1 MKNITAIITTLNE
14 EINIAKAITSVSF
27 ANEILIVDSFSSDK
41 TIEIAQSMGARIIQR
56 EYENCGSQKNWAI
69 PQAKHEWIILI
80 DADEIVSNELK
91 IEIQTLLKKDI
102 KEAGFWIYRENFFLG
117 KKIKYSGWQS
127 DKVIRLFK
135 RDECRYEIKRVH
147 AEITSNGKI
156 GFLKNKLIH
165 NTYKNFDQYLSKIE
179 RYAKL
184 QSEDLDEK
192 KIKIITFQFILKP
205 PFRFIKHYIIQKGFL
220 DGSVGFIIAALQSY
234 GVMLRYIYLL
244 KKRINNE
251 GRN

>member
-1 MKNITAIITTLNE
+1 MKAITAIIPTFNE
-14 EINIAKAITSVSF
+14 EANIGLAIASVSF
-27 ANEILIVDSFSSDK
+27 ADEILVVDSYSNDK
-41 TIEIAQSMGARIIQR
+41 TLEIAKSMGAKIIQR
-56 EYENCGSQKNWAI
+56 VYENSASQKNWAI
-69 PQAKHEWIILI
+69 PQAKHKWIVLL

-102 KEAGFWIYRENFFLG
+102 KESGFWIYRENFFLG

-147 AEITSNGKI
+147 AEIISKRKI
-156 GFLKNKLIH
+156 GFLKNKLVH
-165 NTYKNFDQYLSKIE
+165 NTYKNFDHYLSKIE
-179 RYAKL
+179 QYAKW

-192 KIKIITFQFILKP
+192 KIKLNPFQFILKP
-205 PFRFIKHYIIQKGFL
+205 PLRFIKHYIIQKGFL
-220 DGSVGFIIAALQSY
+220 DGSVGFIIAVLQSY

-244 KKRINNE
+244 KKRTNND